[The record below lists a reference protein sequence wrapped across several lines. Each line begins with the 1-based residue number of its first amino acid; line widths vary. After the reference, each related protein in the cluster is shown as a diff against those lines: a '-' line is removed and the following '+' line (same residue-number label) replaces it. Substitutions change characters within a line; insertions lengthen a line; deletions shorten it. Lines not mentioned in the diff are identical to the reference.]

1 MNNSNMNNYPD
12 IILASASPRRAELL
26 DQIGVKYTIQAVDI
40 DENRQAN
47 ETPEALVQRLAIE
60 KSQALLAKNGNTENN
75 DNSENGLAVL
85 GADTLGVLNNELLVK
100 PQDFEH
106 AHYMLSN
113 MSGNWHEILSAVA
126 LSYKGKTE
134 LRLNRN
140 RVLFRKLSL
149 AEIEDYW
156 ETGEPQDKAGAY
168 AVQGLAAA
176 FIERIEGSYSG
187 IMGLPL
193 FETADLLE
201 NIKIKTQ

>member
-1 MNNSNMNNYPD
+1 MNKYPD

-40 DENRQAN
+40 DENSQAN

-60 KSQALLAKNGNTENN
+60 KSQALLVKN

-134 LRLNRN
+134 IRLNSN
-140 RVLFRKLSL
+140 KVLFRQLSL
-149 AEIEDYW
+149 KEIEDYW
-156 ETGEPQDKAGAY
+156 ETGEPRDKAGAY

-193 FETADLLE
+193 FETADLLK
-201 NIKIKTQ
+201 NIK